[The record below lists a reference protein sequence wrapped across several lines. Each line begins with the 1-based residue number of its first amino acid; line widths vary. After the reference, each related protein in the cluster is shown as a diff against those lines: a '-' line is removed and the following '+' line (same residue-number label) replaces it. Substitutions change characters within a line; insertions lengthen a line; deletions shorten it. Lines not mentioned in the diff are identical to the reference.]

1 MKPTVKREIVKLF
14 SHSYLTEYPVECH
27 VFYFE
32 LPPSEMPVLSI
43 ILKMTKHH
51 LRRLRWCG
59 RSRGVATLA
68 LPLPVDPPMAAW
80 LVLFRPIREQVRLGR
95 NGLP

>member
-32 LPPSEMPVLSI
+32 LPLSEMPVLSI

-51 LRRLRWCG
+51 LRRLRCPMVWEEPG
-59 RSRGVATLA
+59 GGDLGLA
-68 LPLPVDPPMAAW
+68 LA
-80 LVLFRPIREQVRLGR
+80 G
-95 NGLP
+95 